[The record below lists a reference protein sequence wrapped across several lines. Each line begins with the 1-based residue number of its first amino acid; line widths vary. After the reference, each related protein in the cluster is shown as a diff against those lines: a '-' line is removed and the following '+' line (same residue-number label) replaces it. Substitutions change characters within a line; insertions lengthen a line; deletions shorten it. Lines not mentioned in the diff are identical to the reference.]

1 MKKQAKFELRSITDI
16 KVFLLFLLDHIRYPI
31 DYTTLSKIISEN
43 VNEVTIDYYECLR
56 SLVDAEHLL
65 LDEIDGESYYMISES
80 GRLVAAELYDRLD
93 PAFRE
98 TSVKI
103 AAKYI
108 SLSNTNAT
116 ITADIKELS
125 DKRFEVSIGA
135 EDKGGKIFSLA
146 LTVSSRA
153 EAEKITRSFESNPL
167 GVYKGMLFCLTG
179 RMEFLS

>member
-1 MKKQAKFELRSITDI
+1 MKKQAKFSLRSITDI

-43 VNEVTIDYYECLR
+43 VEEMTLDYYECLR

-65 LDEIDGESYYMISES
+65 LDELDGESYYMISES

-93 PAFRE
+93 PLFRE

-108 SLSNTNAT
+108 SLSDRNGE
-116 ITADIKELS
+116 ISADIRELP
-125 DKRFEVSIGA
+125 DKRFEVSLGA
-135 EDKGGKIFSLA
+135 NDSDGKIFSLSM
-146 LTVSSRA
+146 TVSSRA
-153 EAEKITRSFESNPL
+153 EAERIKGNFEANPL
-167 GVYKGMLFCLTG
+167 GAYKGMLFCLTG

>member
-1 MKKQAKFELRSITDI
+1 MKKTAKFALRSLTDI

-43 VNEVTIDYYECLR
+43 VDEITLDYYECLR
-56 SLVDAEHLL
+56 SLVDAEHIL
-65 LDEIDGESYYMISES
+65 LDELDGESYYMISES
-80 GRLVAAELYDRLD
+80 GKLVAAELYDRLD
-93 PAFRE
+93 PLFRE

-108 SLSNTNAT
+108 SLSSRNSN

-125 DKRFEVSIGA
+125 DKRYEVNLGA
-135 EDKGGKIFSLA
+135 TDSDGKIFSLSV
-146 LTVSSRA
+146 TVSSLA
-153 EAEKITRSFESNPL
+153 EAQRMTKNFEQNPL